1 MIFPR
6 ARGRLH
12 GMKALIAL
20 FFLVLCTTQAGA
32 AERVTLYARL
42 TEDLAVEL
50 TDGSKWAMEKGDCF
64 PVVAYKESHTKLILR
79 LASTN
84 FVVSSQHAAIVS
96 DKDTPAAVERYRGT
110 LQVYIE
116 GFSARWKARA
126 EAAAKK

>member
-1 MIFPR
+1 
-6 ARGRLH
+6 
-12 GMKALIAL
+12 MKALIAIL
-20 FFLVLCTTQAGA
+20 FLVLCTMQAGA

-84 FVVSSQHAAIVS
+84 FVVASQHAAIVNE
-96 DKDTPAAVERYRGT
+96 KDTPAAIERYRGT

>member
-1 MIFPR
+1 MN
-6 ARGRLH
+6 ARSVILCT
-12 GMKALIAL
+12 ACLL
-20 FFLVLCTTQAGA
+20 VCLLLVLCAAQTDA

-42 TEDLAVEL
+42 TEELAVEL

-84 FVVSSQHAAIVS
+84 FVVASQHAAIVS
-96 DKDTPAAVERYRGT
+96 DKDTPAAIERYRGT